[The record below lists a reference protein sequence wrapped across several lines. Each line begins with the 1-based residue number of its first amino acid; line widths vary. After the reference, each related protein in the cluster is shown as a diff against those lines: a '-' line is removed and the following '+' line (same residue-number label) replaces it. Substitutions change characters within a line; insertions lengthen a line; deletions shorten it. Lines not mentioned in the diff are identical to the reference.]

1 MSSIHER
8 VAKGDRAAML
18 ESIDRYGALVW
29 SIISRLLSDR
39 GAAVAALEEAFLTL
53 WRNAHRF
60 DPGLSSEE
68 VFVGV
73 VARRRALERIGHLR
87 PRRRELRLVSTPSI
101 RDECCPEA
109 ATAAGILEAMATER
123 RHVLNAAI
131 LTGRSP
137 DELAPALGQTPETV
151 RKLVTEALG
160 VVREGLLSPAVS
172 ADGGDT

>member
-39 GAAVAALEEAFLTL
+39 GAAAAALEETFLTL

-68 VFVGV
+68 VFVAV
-73 VARRRALERIGHLR
+73 VARRRALERIAHPR
-87 PRRRELRLVSTPSI
+87 PPRRELDLMANPSI
-101 RDECCPEA
+101 SDECCPEA
-109 ATAAGILEAMATER
+109 AIAAGILEAMATER
-123 RHVLNAAI
+123 RQVLSAAI
-131 LTGRSP
+131 LTGRAP
-137 DELAPALGQTPETV
+137 DELAPALSQAPETI
-151 RKLVTEALG
+151 RELVTETLG
-160 VVREGLLSPAVS
+160 VVREGLLSPTGS
-172 ADGGDT
+172 LDTGDT

>member
-8 VAKGDRAAML
+8 VARGDRAAML

-29 SIISRLLSDR
+29 SIISRLLSDH

-68 VFVGV
+68 VFVAV
-73 VARRRALERIGHLR
+73 VARRRALERIGHPR
-87 PRRRELRLVSTPSI
+87 PPRRELDLASDPSI
-101 RDECCPEA
+101 SDECCPEA
-109 ATAAGILEAMATER
+109 ATAAGVLEAMATEQ
-123 RHVLNAAI
+123 RHALSAAI

-137 DELAPALGQTPETV
+137 DELAPALSQAPETI
-151 RKLVTEALG
+151 RELVTEALG
-160 VVREGLLSPAVS
+160 VVREGLLSPTGSVET
-172 ADGGDT
+172 GDT